1 MDYDLHHTALAI
13 EESKQVMDKE
23 KAKRIFEAARVKVDV
38 NARTFLD
45 FDKLSATDFL
55 EKYCWVVFAS
65 GFRNKIVKANF
76 PAITVVFKN
85 FDLDALADLKPIKRD
100 ALPIQNK
107 LKADNFLKG
116 CKMIAREGFDGFKS
130 RVSEGGMDVL
140 QELPWIG
147 DVTKYHLAMNIGL
160 QDTAKPDI
168 WLKRC
173 AESCSTTVDE
183 LVEYLADEYDMEK
196 RMVDF
201 VLWDYCKNFQRIP
214 DSNAQHC

>member
-1 MDYDLHHTALAI
+1 M
-13 EESKQVMDKE
+13 QKE
-23 KAKRIFEAARVKVDV
+23 KAKRMFEVARVEVDI

-45 FDKLSATDFL
+45 FDKLSTTDFL

-65 GFRNKIVKANF
+65 GFRNKIVKAKF

-85 FDLDALADLKPIKRD
+85 FDLDALADLEPIKED

-116 CKMIAREGFDGFKS
+116 CKMISREGFDGFKS
-130 RVSEGGMDVL
+130 RLRAGGMDVL
-140 QELPWIG
+140 KELPWIG

-160 QDTAKPDI
+160 QDTAKPDV
-168 WLKRC
+168 WLKSC
-173 AESCSTTVDE
+173 AEACSTIVDE
-183 LVEYLADEYDMEK
+183 LVVYLADEYDMEK

-201 VLWDYCKNFQRIP
+201 VLWDYCQSFQRIP
-214 DSNAQHC
+214 APNAQHC

>member
-1 MDYDLHHTALAI
+1 
-13 EESKQVMDKE
+13 MDKE
-23 KAKRIFEAARVKVDV
+23 KAKRMFEAARVKVDV

-100 ALPIQNK
+100 TLPIQNK

-160 QDTAKPDI
+160 QDTAKPDV

-173 AESCSTTVDE
+173 AESCSTTGC
-183 LVEYLADEYDMEK
+183 LLSI
-196 RMVDF
+196 
-201 VLWDYCKNFQRIP
+201 LLTNTIWKNEWLILCYGIIVRTFNAYRILTL
-214 DSNAQHC
+214 NIACN